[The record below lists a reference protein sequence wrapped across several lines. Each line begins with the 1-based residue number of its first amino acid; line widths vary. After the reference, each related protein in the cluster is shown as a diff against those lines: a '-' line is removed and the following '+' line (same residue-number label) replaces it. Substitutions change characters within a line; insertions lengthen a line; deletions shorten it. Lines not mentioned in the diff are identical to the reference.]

1 MANAIPFL
9 RQLLASLEEAVL
21 SMRRKD
27 AVGEKTRREMV
38 ERYGLS
44 PEDDVV
50 AQVDYYCSVL
60 VSLIEEVQE
69 WELDR
74 IMLDIR
80 M

>member
-27 AVGEKTRREMV
+27 AVGEKTRREMM

-50 AQVDYYCSVL
+50 VRVDYYCNVL